1 MIEYIFDRNFLPFDL
16 FFNFSTA
23 RKGKEKKRFYPRFEI
38 IVVGSF
44 IFIFYLNIRG
54 NSCFLSIARRI
65 DRWPRA
71 KWNLPR
77 SFNLFAPGINYSVY
91 RSEEPILHYYL
102 HTSLK
107 GLCNARWKFSF
118 YFNSEL
124 YVHLRLKRRE
134 SVVEI
139 AYRKSLFGKSTNM
152 LHYLREINFV
162 KSFLNFV
169 VNSIYQ
175 EINYRGK

>member
-1 MIEYIFDRNFLPFDL
+1 M
-16 FFNFSTA
+16 FSTEFFFLFNLFQFIA
-23 RKGKEKKRFYPRFEI
+23 KKKTNKKRKEKILSPIRNGRWIIYLHFVYKYYGKTLTFFRLLAESDRRPRT
-38 IVVGSF
+38 
-44 IFIFYLNIRG
+44 
-54 NSCFLSIARRI
+54 
-65 DRWPRA
+65 

-77 SFNLFAPGINYSVY
+77 SFNLFAPGINYS
-91 RSEEPILHYYL
+91 IGWKNQYYIIIY
-102 HTSLK
+102 TRR
-107 GLCNARWKFSF
+107 LCNARDGNSRFILTWNYYTRSF
-118 YFNSEL
+118 TP
-124 YVHLRLKRRE
+124 KRRE

-175 EINYRGK
+175 KIN